1 MEQTILIPI
10 DGTESVDE
18 TLLYVRSISPKF
30 KEAMRV
36 VLMHVTPNVD
46 SLNAAVEV
54 HPHVNAIHNAL
65 QSEDWKVDRETRIG
79 DPVREIIKMSILL
92 PATMILMST
101 HGRSGIERIREGSV
115 TEQVLKQSPCPVFI
129 LHSSKPA
136 PADNRTEDLFKRIL
150 VPLDGSDASAAILS
164 CVERFAKM
172 HDSEIVI
179 FHDELEHAEYVE
191 EKAAIKAKLQEHS
204 VALANAG
211 LKVSLDMTTYKKP
224 IREILDRIDSLD
236 IDLVSMATHGT
247 HGDKI
252 AMDESV
258 TAEIVRHANCPLLVW
273 SAEPQCPSVSAEPQC
288 PTVPD

>member
-10 DGTESVDE
+10 DGTESVE
-18 TLLYVRSISPKF
+18 KTLLYVRSISPKD
-30 KEAMRV
+30 ATRV
-36 VLMHVTPNVD
+36 VLLHVSPSISSV
-46 SLNAAVEV
+46 NAAVEI
-54 HPHVNAIHNAL
+54 HPNVNAIHDAL
-65 QSEDWKVDRETRIG
+65 LADDWKVERETRIG
-79 DPVREIIKMSILL
+79 DPVREIIKMAILL

-129 LHSSKPA
+129 LHSA
-136 PADNRTEDLFKRIL
+136 RQQPADNRTEDLFKRIL
-150 VPLDGSDASAAILS
+150 VPLDGTEASAAILA

-172 HDSEIVI
+172 HDSEVVL

-211 LKVSLDMTTYKKP
+211 IRVSLDMTTYKRP
-224 IREILDRIDSLD
+224 IREILDKIDSMD
-236 IDLVSMATHGT
+236 IDLVSMATHGSG
-247 HGDKI
+247 GDKI

-258 TAEIVRHANCPLLVW
+258 TAEVVRHSNCPLLVW
-273 SAEPQCPSVSAEPQC
+273 SAEPQCP
-288 PTVPD
+288 TVTD